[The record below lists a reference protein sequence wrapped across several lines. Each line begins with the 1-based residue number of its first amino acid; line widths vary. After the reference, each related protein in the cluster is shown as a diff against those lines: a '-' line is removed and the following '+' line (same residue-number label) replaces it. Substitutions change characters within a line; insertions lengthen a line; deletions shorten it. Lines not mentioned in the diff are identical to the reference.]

1 MLILAIIL
9 GIIGA
14 AFAYFGR
21 RHAVAA
27 AFWFGV
33 LILAIAAVL
42 LLIWLVAVLN
52 DNGVHNAIVLLT

>member
-21 RHAVAA
+21 RNALAA

-33 LILAIAAVL
+33 LILAIAAVVL
-42 LLIWLVAVLN
+42 VIWLVGVLD
-52 DNGVHNAIVLLT
+52 DNGVDTALILLS